1 MSAAITSLILA
12 LASPSSRLSLRSTHS
27 GGLAALTTTSV
38 ERADGSY
45 VMAGVNSFLCRFG
58 MRRRTTSPGGR
69 LMDLHTAAA
78 YLGCSYWTLRDLVL
92 GGHIPAVRIP
102 SPRAR
107 DGRVMRRILID
118 SRDLDRL
125 IERWKEV
132 DSPEANPT

>member
-1 MSAAITSLILA
+1 
-12 LASPSSRLSLRSTHS
+12 
-27 GGLAALTTTSV
+27 
-38 ERADGSY
+38 
-45 VMAGVNSFLCRFG
+45 
-58 MRRRTTSPGGR
+58 
-69 LMDLHTAAA
+69 MDLHTAAA

-92 GGHIPAVRIP
+92 AGHIPTIRIP

-132 DSPEANPT
+132 DNSEANPT